1 MAAESPSAL
10 MWSGFRISYLA
21 RALRQCGHR
30 FDEARAALGS
40 FAGEYVAFLSG
51 LDPETDPGLDDLH
64 ALFGA
69 VCCLAELQR
78 ALPGELHSEVPL
90 RLVLDRRPFI

>member
-1 MAAESPSAL
+1 MDPARNALRGLAAEFVS
-10 MWSGFRISYLA
+10 F
-21 RALRQCGHR
+21 
-30 FDEARAALGS
+30 LG
-40 FAGEYVAFLSG
+40 E

-69 VCCLAELQR
+69 ACALAELQA
-78 ALPGELHSEVPL
+78 ALPGAIRTERPL